1 MNVNERKD
9 PVGVVAALIW
19 DEEGKRFLICQRP
32 ANKKRGMLWEF
43 AGGKIESGETEREA
57 LIRELREEL
66 GFTAA
71 PGELFMEVVHAYPD
85 LTVRLSLFH
94 TRIASGTPTL
104 LEHNDM
110 RWITPAEIGSYEFC
124 PADTDILAEITKRYG

>member
-1 MNVNERKD
+1 MEQTK
-9 PVGVVAALIW
+9 PVEVVAALIW
-19 DEEGKRFLICQRP
+19 DKEGKRFLICQRP

-43 AGGKIESGETEREA
+43 AGGKVEPGETKHEA
-57 LIRELREEL
+57 LKRELMEEL
-66 GFTAA
+66 GFTAE
-71 PGELFMEVVHAYPD
+71 PGGLFMEVVHPYPD

-94 TRIASGTPTL
+94 TKIASGTPTL

-110 RWITPAEIGSYEFC
+110 RWITPAEIGNYEFC

>member
-1 MNVNERKD
+1 MNTNERKD

-43 AGGKIESGETEREA
+43 AGGKVEPGETKQEA

-94 TRIASGTPTL
+94 TRIASGAPTL

-110 RWITPAEIGSYEFC
+110 RWITPDEIGNYEFC